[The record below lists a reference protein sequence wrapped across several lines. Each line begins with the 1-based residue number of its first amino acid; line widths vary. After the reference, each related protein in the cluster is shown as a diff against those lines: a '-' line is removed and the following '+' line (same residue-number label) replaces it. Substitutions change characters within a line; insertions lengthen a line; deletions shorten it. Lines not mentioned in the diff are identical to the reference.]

1 MADKDLKYCRYQ
13 CKPADKIEQEELEGW
28 IRDEES

>member
-13 CKPADKIEQEELEGW
+13 IKPVYKIEQEELEGW
-28 IRDEES
+28 MEE